1 MILKKGSLADF
12 ARRVKASG
20 KGIIV
25 YGAGVIGQTAAPY
38 WLREY
43 GLEEA
48 VLCYADADPGK
59 QGRNVPLSSRGV
71 PTMGP
76 SVLEERR
83 GAYLLLI
90 TVSAFEPVVKALDA
104 VPGTEGAEAY
114 FLPVMLADMAHEPK
128 EGGAVRAGQEPLI
141 PKKIHYCWF
150 SGKPI
155 PEKLR
160 GCIDSWR
167 RFCPDY
173 EIIRWDESSYDIDR
187 YPYMRQAYQ
196 HQKWGFVPDIA
207 RLDILFRHGGIYLD
221 TDVELLRSLDEL
233 LFQPAFCGV
242 EKWGTVN
249 TGGCSGAQ
257 PGNPVVKRMLDY
269 RKDASFVQE
278 DGSLNLTTCGYYE
291 TRSLIPCGFQ
301 VNGQTQVLADGQITV
316 YASEF
321 FHPFDYMSGETRVTK
336 NTFSVHHFSGTWLG
350 PDAAREREKTRGRY
364 ERFLAELEAVEA
376 V

>member
-114 FLPVMLADMAHEPK
+114 
-128 EGGAVRAGQEPLI
+128 
-141 PKKIHYCWF
+141 
-150 SGKPI
+150 
-155 PEKLR
+155 
-160 GCIDSWR
+160 
-167 RFCPDY
+167 
-173 EIIRWDESSYDIDR
+173 
-187 YPYMRQAYQ
+187 
-196 HQKWGFVPDIA
+196 
-207 RLDILFRHGGIYLD
+207 
-221 TDVELLRSLDEL
+221 
-233 LFQPAFCGV
+233 
-242 EKWGTVN
+242 
-249 TGGCSGAQ
+249 
-257 PGNPVVKRMLDY
+257 
-269 RKDASFVQE
+269 
-278 DGSLNLTTCGYYE
+278 
-291 TRSLIPCGFQ
+291 
-301 VNGQTQVLADGQITV
+301 
-316 YASEF
+316 
-321 FHPFDYMSGETRVTK
+321 
-336 NTFSVHHFSGTWLG
+336 
-350 PDAAREREKTRGRY
+350 
-364 ERFLAELEAVEA
+364 
-376 V
+376 